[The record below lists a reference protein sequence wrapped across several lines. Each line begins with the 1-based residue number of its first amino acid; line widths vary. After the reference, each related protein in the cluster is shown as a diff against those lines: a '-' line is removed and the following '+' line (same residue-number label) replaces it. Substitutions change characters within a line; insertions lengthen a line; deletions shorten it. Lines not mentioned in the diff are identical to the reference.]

1 MLNNSFI
8 ASLEGKNQKHL
19 FTETFDALFST
30 KDHPDSI
37 WLDDREVE
45 LRSKTPN
52 ELLNDA
58 ARNLSVS
65 WGEFGE
71 AGVLSFDKDSA
82 LSLKITD
89 QEFNAFDVLNT
100 IKTLDWQVSAF
111 ASLYGTTWSKQF
123 DYFAPSFANRHAS
136 LGWGCAFK
144 GDGHNRIVSRRF
156 LEFNPWRV
164 IRDEEHDITLIQFHD
179 LEADAK
185 TALEQAR
192 VGHDIMGDPY
202 MGGFIQKNY
211 SVNNPDFSGLYSSD
225 EKMLR
230 FIIAD
235 REITKAEMLDACA
248 IRLYQLL
255 GKDQPVERVAF
266 VFAYSSEFAK
276 PYLHDLWLREIEVW
290 AIDKGVESRLD
301 LDYKPTLEK
310 PDWVVAL
317 EEA

>member
-1 MLNNSFI
+1 MLLDRFGITFESQDAKTTFEQI
-8 ASLEGKNQKHL
+8 LLLKLFPEQKPDQIKIDDSQIN
-19 FTETFDALFST
+19 FNRVNTE
-30 KDHPDSI
+30 
-37 WLDDREVE
+37 
-45 LRSKTPN
+45 
-52 ELLNDA
+52 ELL
-58 ARNLSVS
+58 ARSIKKLIFLWDN
-65 WGEFGE
+65 ETT
-71 AGVLSFDKDSA
+71 DSA
-82 LSLKITD
+82 VAWKSD
-89 QEFNAFDVLNT
+89 GAAWFRVSNFEFNEQKILL
-100 IKTLDWQVSAF
+100 ILSKLDNWEIATFSSAHF
-111 ASLYGTTWSKQF
+111 EWGSDF
-123 DYFAPSFANRHAS
+123 DYYAPGFGSPLGV

-144 GDGHNRIVSRRF
+144 GEGHNRIVSRRF

-255 GKDQPVERVAF
+255 GKDQPVERLAF

-317 EEA
+317 EKA